1 MKRMAYPSSMPLVD
15 LNQSIRLLAFGRLHC
30 SLFFS
35 FKPADQ
41 EDWSQ
46 TGVDECLCLLWCFL
60 WSSVRGTK
68 VEMYF

>member
-1 MKRMAYPSSMPLVD
+1 MKRMAYPSSMPLVN

-46 TGVDECLCLLWCFL
+46 TGIDEQLDLVCDVHCGPPHL
-60 WSSVRGTK
+60 SAI
-68 VEMYF
+68 E